1 MSSQIYRLPPYTPG
15 PTEPS
20 GELPHLRYITTAQY
34 SEEWNSTL
42 HTHSCT
48 ELFFITGGHGV
59 FHVENNSFPIAVND
73 VVVVNANVP
82 HTEQS
87 QQSGPLSYIA
97 LGVDHMEAP
106 KEFGGCTM
114 IHLTAQQSQINACLD
129 LLVQE
134 ARERSDGW
142 CEICQDLLDV
152 FLRRLARYQ
161 DLSLTATA
169 AAGKLNRECQ
179 MVRRYIDNHFK
190 ENIRLDDLAALAH
203 INKYYLSH
211 SFQKEFG
218 ISPIS
223 YLISRRIQESRYLL
237 SDTDHTLS
245 QIAHI
250 LSFSS
255 LSYFSQ
261 SFRRLEGI
269 SPMEYRRQCRKG
281 NTTTQGGTS

>member
-1 MSSQIYRLPPYTPG
+1 MSSQIYPLPPYPSG
-15 PTEPS
+15 LAERS
-20 GELPHLRYITTAQY
+20 GELPHLRYIATAQY

-48 ELFFITGGHGV
+48 ELFLITGGHGS
-59 FHVENNSFPIAVND
+59 FHVENRSFPIAVND

-87 QQSGPLSYIA
+87 QQNGPLSYIA

-106 KEFGGCTM
+106 REFGGYSM
-114 IHLTAQQSQINACLD
+114 SHLTAQQSQINACLD

-134 ARERSDGW
+134 AREQNDGW

-152 FLRRLARYQ
+152 FLRRLARHQ
-161 DLSLTATA
+161 DLSLTADA
-169 AAGKLNRECQ
+169 SGRLNRECYL
-179 MVRRYIDNHFK
+179 VRRYIDSHFK
-190 ENIRLDDLAALAH
+190 ENLRLDDLADLAH

-281 NTTTQGGTS
+281 NTTTQGGAS